1 MRKVCALEDNS
12 GDEYFP
18 KWYRKLFAKHQGEKD
33 KAQFITTTIE
43 KYYIFKNVEV
53 PLYLT
58 LVKTIVNRDWTAS
71 NIRKIAAL
79 VNATILF
86 SPFSMVESVEDDMV
100 IMQQYHKYII
110 NAYLVSTSELKYICK
125 KLTAK
130 TPK

>member
-1 MRKVCALEDNS
+1 MCALEDNS

-58 LVKTIVNRDWTAS
+58 LVKTNVNRDWTAS

-100 IMQQYHKYII
+100 IIQQYHEYII

>member
-1 MRKVCALEDNS
+1 MCALEDNS

-100 IMQQYHKYII
+100 IMQQYHEYII